1 MKGKLY
7 LIPTTLGESAIERVI
22 PAYVL
27 EVINQVTIYI
37 VENVRTAR
45 RYLVKAGIKTPI
57 DSLQF
62 FVLDKHTNEAE
73 FSTFLKDIENQPI
86 GLMSEAGCPGIAD
99 PGAAIVELAHK
110 KNIQVIPLVGPS
122 SILLALMA
130 SGFNGQNFAFSGY
143 IPVKKPERTKAI
155 LALEKRSLFEKQ
167 TQIVIETPYRNLQ
180 LLDDLIQTC
189 NSKTRL
195 CIACN
200 ISLDDE
206 FIQTKTLADWKKKIP
221 DLNKKP
227 AIFLIQA

>member
-73 FSTFLKDIENQPI
+73 FSTFLKDIENQHI

>member
-7 LIPTTLGESAIERVI
+7 LIPTTLGETEVEKVI
-22 PAYVL
+22 PAFVL
-27 EVINQVTIYI
+27 DIINQITIYI

-57 DSLQF
+57 DDLQF
-62 FVLDKHTNEAE
+62 HVLDKHTTETE
-73 FSTFLKDIENQPI
+73 FAQFLNQIENQHI
-86 GLMSEAGCPGIAD
+86 GVMSEAGCPGIAD
-99 PGAAIVELAHK
+99 PGAAIVELAHR
-110 KNIQVIPLVGPS
+110 KNIQVVPLVGPS

-167 TQIVIETPYRNLQ
+167 TQIIIETPYRNLQ
-180 LLDDLIQTC
+180 LLDDLIQSC

-195 CIACN
+195 CIACD
-200 ISLDDE
+200 ITTGDE
-206 FIQTKTLADWKKKIP
+206 FIQTKTLAEWKKLKP

>member
-7 LIPTTLGESAIERVI
+7 LIPTTLGETQVEKVI
-22 PAYVL
+22 PAFVL
-27 EVINQVTIYI
+27 DIINQITIYI

-57 DSLQF
+57 DNLQF
-62 FVLDKHTNEAE
+62 HVLDKHTTEAE
-73 FSTFLKDIENQPI
+73 FAQFLNEIENQHI
-86 GLMSEAGCPGIAD
+86 GVMSEAGCPGVAD
-99 PGAAIVELAHK
+99 PGAAIVELAHR
-110 KNIQVIPLVGPS
+110 KNIQVVPLVGPS

-195 CIACN
+195 CIACD
-200 ISLDDE
+200 ITTDDE
-206 FIQTKTLADWKKKIP
+206 FIQTKTLADWKKIKP